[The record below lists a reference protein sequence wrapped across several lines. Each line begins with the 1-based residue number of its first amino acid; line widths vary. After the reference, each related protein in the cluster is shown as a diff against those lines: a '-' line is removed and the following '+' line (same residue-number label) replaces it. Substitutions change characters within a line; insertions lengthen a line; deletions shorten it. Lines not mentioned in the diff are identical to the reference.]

1 MPDYSELLSR
11 IEQASGPDR
20 EIDAYIDVLL
30 FGGETVW
37 KQANYTMEMYPASR
51 RASKNHIGGFANEHV
66 PLYTASLDA
75 TVALVERMLPGCEIC
90 LTDVHPD
97 FLRPGEPKHLVELM
111 CGLKWVK
118 YDAYPEPKYE
128 TTGSG
133 KANSRPLALLTA
145 LFRALSAR
153 EAKDGE

>member
-20 EIDAYIDVLL
+20 EIDADIDVLL

-51 RASKNHIGGFANEHV
+51 RASKSHIGGFANEHV

-75 TVALVERMLPGCEIC
+75 TVALVERMLPGWTIASIGQDDAKGWHAE
-90 LTDVHPD
+90 
-97 FLRPGEPKHLVELM
+97 LRKGFRTSYSTVQL
-111 CGLKWVK
+111 GG
-118 YDAYPEPKYE
+118 A
-128 TTGSG
+128 TTPS
-133 KANSRPLALLTA
+133 LALLTA
-145 LFRALSAR
+145 LFRAL
-153 EAKDGE
+153 EAKETGNG